1 MKDMKDAAPLL
12 TAQHHAVRF
21 YENDK
26 SLAQIVAQFLSDGLA
41 AGNPG
46 IVVATPT
53 HRGAILKELVGK
65 SLDVVQLQR
74 SHDLVLLDAQETLSI
89 FMTNGK
95 PEAEAFKNSMC
106 EVIKTACRGR
116 PNCTVRIYGQMV
128 DVLWKS
134 GQKEAAIRLEILW
147 NQLANTQ
154 AFSLLC
160 GYAMGHFYKDANFQE
175 VCRHHTHV
183 VSADGEMSAVA

>member
-1 MKDMKDAAPLL
+1 MKNPAPLSL

-21 YENDK
+21 YDNDK
-26 SLAQIVAQFLSDGLA
+26 SLAQIAAQFLSEGLA

-46 IVVATPT
+46 IVVATPA
-53 HRGAILKELVGK
+53 HRAAILRELVAK
-65 SLDVVQLQR
+65 SHDVVQLQR
-74 SHDLVLLDAQETLSI
+74 SHDLVLLDAHETLSI
-89 FMTNGK
+89 FMTDGNPT
-95 PEAEAFKNSMC
+95 PETFNDSMC
-106 EVIKTACRGR
+106 EVIETACRGR
-116 PNCTVRIYGQMV
+116 QGCTVRIYGEMV
-128 DVLWKS
+128 DVLWKN
-134 GQKEAAIRLEILW
+134 GQQDAAIRLEMLW